1 MKKKEKGLNALPAV
15 PNVVLNIVLAVFCLM
30 CILPFLFIII
40 ISFTDESVLLNGYS
54 FWPAKW
60 SLEGYR
66 YVLKSGKMIIN
77 AFGVSVFLV
86 VVGTVLG
93 LAVTSMYAYI
103 LFRKDYK
110 FRKFFNW
117 LSFITMIFSAGLV
130 PTYVIFVQML
140 HLKNSLWAIIFPQ
153 LCTPFNIIILKT
165 FYTMSIPT
173 ALIESA
179 SIDGSSEFR
188 TFLRIVLPISLPG
201 LATIALFYTL
211 GYWNEWYNAL
221 LYIDET
227 TKIPLQYL
235 LMKIQSNINYL
246 STNLSEQGN
255 AELLRNMP
263 SESARMVLVVII
275 VLPIACAYPFFQK
288 YFVSGLTVGSVKG

>member
-1 MKKKEKGLNALPAV
+1 MKKKKKGLNDLSAM
-15 PNVVLNIVLAVFCLM
+15 PNIALNIILILFCFM

-40 ISFTDESVLLNGYS
+40 ISFTDESVLMNGYS

-66 YVLKSGKMIIN
+66 YVFKSGKMIIN
-77 AFGVSVFLV
+77 AFGVSVLMV
-86 VVGTVLG
+86 VIGTVLG

-110 FRKFFNW
+110 YRKFFNW

-130 PTYVIFVQML
+130 PTYVVFVQML
-140 HLKNSLWAIIFPQ
+140 HLKNSIWAMIFPL

-165 FYTMSIPT
+165 FYTISIPT

-179 SIDGSSEFR
+179 SIDGCSEFK
-188 TFLRIVLPISLPG
+188 TFLKIILPISLPG

-221 LYIDET
+221 LYVDEPT
-227 TKIPLQYL
+227 RIPLQYL
-235 LMKIQSNINYL
+235 LMKIQSNITYL
-246 STNLSEQGN
+246 SSNLGDQGTAEQ
-255 AELLRNMP
+255 LRNMP

>member
-1 MKKKEKGLNALPAV
+1 MF
-15 PNVVLNIVLAVFCLM
+15 IV
-30 CILPFLFIII
+30 I
-40 ISFTDESVLLNGYS
+40 ISFSDESVLLNGYS

-60 SLEGYR
+60 SVEGYK
-66 YVLKSGKMIIN
+66 YVWKSGQMIVN
-77 AFGVSVFLV
+77 SFGVSVLLV
-86 VVGTVLG
+86 IVGTALG

-130 PTYVIFVQML
+130 PTYVVFVQML
-140 HLKNSLWAIIFPQ
+140 HLKNSLWAVIFPQ

-188 TFLRIVLPISLPG
+188 TFLKIVLPISLPG

-221 LYIDET
+221 LYIDEP

-246 STNLSEQGN
+246 STNLGEQGN